1 MSYAPHDVEWTPE
14 KVARVWDF
22 YGSVDAFRPLYFSA
36 HSGAAIVGRADREVD
51 LHGKR
56 VLDFGAGH
64 GDLLA
69 HLFAR
74 GIAAKGLEFSSG
86 SALATRARF
95 RDEPLFGG
103 IEIADELP
111 APFPEGSFDVIF
123 LVEVVEHLLEHQLG
137 PTVREIERLLAPG
150 GYVVATAPNDEELV
164 LEHVRCPDC
173 GATFHRWQH
182 QRSLTPESLAAL
194 FGRFEVVRS
203 EGLRWS
209 SGLRARAARLLGRGG
224 PAPHL
229 LYVGRRP
236 VTSIPFP
243 P

>member
-51 LHGKR
+51 LRGKR

-86 SALATRARF
+86 SALATRTRF

-123 LVEVVEHLLEHQLG
+123 LVEVVEHLLDEQID
-137 PTVREIERLLAPG
+137 PTLAEVRRLLAAG
-150 GYVVATAPNDEELV
+150 GAVVVTAPNAEDLRAEA
-164 LEHVRCPDC
+164 VRCPDC
-173 GATFHRWQH
+173 GGVFHQFQH
-182 QRSLTPESLAAL
+182 QRSLDPRSMAQLFESRGFRTQKSEGVYWGLTPYA
-194 FGRFEVVRS
+194 VVRTW
-203 EGLRWS
+203 LRNP
-209 SGLRARAARLLGRGG
+209 GRLPR
-224 PAPHL
+224 PHL
-229 LYVGRRP
+229 LYVGRR
-236 VTSIPFP
+236 
-243 P
+243 

>member
-36 HSGAAIVGRADREVD
+36 HSGAAIVGRADREVG
-51 LHGKR
+51 LRGKR

-95 RDEPLFGG
+95 SNEPLFGG

-137 PTVREIERLLAPG
+137 PTVREIERLLVPG

-182 QRSLTPESLAAL
+182 QRSLTPDSLAAL

-209 SGLRARAARLLGRGG
+209 SGPRARAARLLGRGG

-236 VTSIPFP
+236 VTSMPFP

>member
-1 MSYAPHDVEWTPE
+1 VSYAPHDVEWTPE

-51 LHGKR
+51 LRGKR

-86 SALATRARF
+86 SALATRTRF

-123 LVEVVEHLLEHQLG
+123 LVEVVEHLLERQLE
-137 PTVREIERLLAPG
+137 PTIREIERLLAPG
-150 GYVVATAPNDEELV
+150 GYVVATAPNGEELV

-236 VTSIPFP
+236 VTSMPFP

>member
-1 MSYAPHDVEWTPE
+1 MSYTPHDVEWTPE

-51 LHGKR
+51 LRGKR

-137 PTVREIERLLAPG
+137 PTVREIERLLVPG

-164 LEHVRCPDC
+164 LEHVRARIAARRST
-173 GATFHRWQH
+173 GGSTSARSLRSRS
-182 QRSLTPESLAAL
+182 QRSSV
-194 FGRFEVVRS
+194 GS
-203 EGLRWS
+203 RWS
-209 SGLRARAARLLGRGG
+209 ARKGCAGAVAPG
-224 PAPHL
+224 PAL
-229 LYVGRRP
+229 LVC
-236 VTSIPFP
+236 
-243 P
+243 